1 MESEGSQDCDKT
13 KIMKKSWTQDRLT
26 ALCIIILTGRLSSSF
41 HIKHNSS
48 LTPLTLSLL
57 SYFVLCQRECWE
69 IAILIPCCLPLDMRL
84 LF

>member
-1 MESEGSQDCDKT
+1 MESEGSRDCDNT

-26 ALCIIILTGRLSSSF
+26 ALCIIILTGSC

-48 LTPLTLSLL
+48 LTPPNPVSTVLFCALPKGVLGDCYLDSLL
-57 SYFVLCQRECWE
+57 FTSGY
-69 IAILIPCCLPLDMRL
+69 APLLGL